1 MTQSGTISTFELN
14 LEDLLTDIDEG
25 KTQLPDFQ
33 RRWVWDDNRIRAI
46 ISSVS
51 MSYPMGAVMTMEVGD
66 NLRLLPR
73 PFEGV
78 FLQEKV
84 TPELLVLDGQQRL
97 TALYLS
103 LLSDKPVRTT
113 TEKKKE
119 ISRYYYLNME
129 KCLDSSADRF
139 DDAVLSIPETR
150 QITSDFG
157 RKIELDLSTHEM
169 EYRNGLFPVNL
180 MFDQK
185 GLLEWEQGYMKYF
198 NNDPEKYQFL
208 GNFKNEVWLRFQ
220 QYSVPIIKL
229 TKKTPSEAVCKI
241 FENVNTFGVKLTV
254 FELLTA
260 KFAAEAADSS
270 QVFRLRAN
278 WEEKKKLLR
287 SPESRILWGVDENTF
302 LTAVTLYTTYQKH
315 LKGNAI
321 VSCKRKDTLNLSLE
335 DYRENADLIVEG
347 MQFAS
352 ELLAEEKIFSQRD
365 LPYQT
370 QLIPLSVIGASLGKK
385 RENGKFKE
393 MIIQWYWC
401 GVLGELYG
409 GANETRYAL
418 DVQGVID
425 WLNGGNVPTTIRD
438 FNFSPTRLLTLQS
451 RLSAA
456 YKGIMALLMKEGS
469 LDFITG
475 SPIEL
480 ITYFH
485 KKIDIHHIF
494 PAAYC
499 KRENLNF
506 NKWNSI
512 INKAPLSART
522 NEILGGHAPTT
533 YIKKIEN
540 DHHIEPSMLDH
551 FFKSHL
557 IEPDLIRSNNFSDFI
572 SNRAALLLNLIED
585 VTGKQIAGRDS
596 EEVRVAFEG
605 ANLERMN

>member
-14 LEDLLTDIDEG
+14 LEGLLTDIDDG
-25 KTQLPDFQ
+25 KMQLPDFQ
-33 RRWVWDDNRIRAI
+33 RRWVWDDTRIRAI

-78 FLQEKV
+78 LLQGKV

-97 TALYLS
+97 TALYLA
-103 LLSDKPVRTT
+103 LLSDKPVQTT

-119 ISRYYYLNME
+119 IRRYYYLNME
-129 KCLDSSADRF
+129 KCLDPSADRF

-157 RKIELDLSTHEM
+157 RKMELDLSTHDM
-169 EYRNGLFPVNL
+169 EYKNGLFPVNL
-180 MFDQK
+180 MFDKK
-185 GLLEWEQGYMKYF
+185 GLLEWDQGYLKYF
-198 NNDPEKYQFL
+198 NNDPEKFQFL
-208 GNFKNEVWLRFQ
+208 GSFKNEVWLRFQ
-220 QYSVPIIKL
+220 QYAVPIIKL

-278 WEEKKKLLR
+278 WEAKKKQLHG
-287 SPESRILWGVDENTF
+287 PESRILWGVDENTF

-315 LKGNAI
+315 LKGSAI
-321 VSCKRKDTLNLSLE
+321 VSCKRKDILDLSLD
-335 DYRENADLIVEG
+335 DYKENADLIVEG
-347 MQFAS
+347 MQFAE

-385 RENGKFKE
+385 RENSKIKE

-418 DVQGVID
+418 DVQGVIN
-425 WLNGGNVPTTIRD
+425 WLDGGDVPTTIRD

-456 YKGIMALLMKEGS
+456 YKGIMAILMKEGC

-480 ITYFH
+480 ATYFH

-522 NEILGGHAPTT
+522 NEILGGHPPTT
-533 YIKKIEN
+533 YIRTIEN
-540 DHHIEPSMLDH
+540 EHHIEPSKLDH
-551 FFKSHL
+551 FFRSHL
-557 IEPDLIRSNNFSDFI
+557 IEPDHIRSNNFKDFI
-572 SNRAALLLNLIED
+572 SRRAALILNIIED
-585 VTGKQIAGRDS
+585 ATGKQIAGRDS

-605 ANLERMN
+605 ANLSRIG